1 MILLQNPFLTH
12 RLIIHRYVLMQVPY
26 TEIIT
31 DSYVCKVYLDPP
43 DSAVLFWEFV
53 GPCNDVTEHLFCSL
67 EQ

>member
-1 MILLQNPFLTH
+1 
-12 RLIIHRYVLMQVPY
+12 MQVPY
-26 TEIIT
+26 TDIVT